1 MCEGHQEQDR
11 ALAATKV
18 AAAAVEAAARVAAQA
33 VEAAAK
39 VASAAKEAAA
49 FTTAAVEA
57 AGGLSPNIERIR
69 ELSTASLS
77 HIERI
82 RQISENLRDTTAA
95 VKAAGGLSPN
105 IERIRESHIERIRQI
120 SENLH
125 DPDLAYRI
133 LDELQDGIILVDRAG
148 IIQLVN
154 KQMEALFGYMRFELD
169 GSPLSLLLPVA
180 KRETHEQMLAKY
192 FTNPVKRSMM
202 DTIKHGLTLTCLHKD
217 GTEFAL
223 DISLTPLKT
232 PNDVFVVAV
241 TRRK

>member
-1 MCEGHQEQDR
+1 MCEGHQEQDQAR
-11 ALAATKV
+11 AATKV
-18 AAAAVEAAARVAAQA
+18 VAAAVEAAARVAAQA

-49 FTTAAVEA
+49 FTTAAVKA
-57 AGGLSPNIERIR
+57 ARELSPNIERIR

-82 RQISENLRDTTAA
+82 RQISENLRD
-95 VKAAGGLSPN
+95 
-105 IERIRESHIERIRQI
+105 
-120 SENLH
+120 
-125 DPDLAYRI
+125 PDLAYRI
-133 LDELQDGIILVDRAG
+133 LDELPDGIILVDRAG

-154 KQMEALFGYMRFELD
+154 KQTEALFGYTRFELD

-192 FTNPVKRSMM
+192 FTNPVKRPMM
-202 DTIKHGLTLTCLHKD
+202 DTIKHGLTLTGLHKD

-223 DISLTPLKT
+223 DISLTSLKT

>member
-1 MCEGHQEQDR
+1 MCEGHQEQDQAR
-11 ALAATKV
+11 AATKV

-49 FTTAAVEA
+49 FTTAAVKA
-57 AGGLSPNIERIR
+57 ARELSPNIERIR
-69 ELSTASLS
+69 ELSTAPLS

-82 RQISENLRDTTAA
+82 RQISENLRD
-95 VKAAGGLSPN
+95 
-105 IERIRESHIERIRQI
+105 
-120 SENLH
+120 
-125 DPDLAYRI
+125 PDLAYRI
-133 LDELQDGIILVDRAG
+133 LDELPDGIILVDRAG
-148 IIQLVN
+148 VIQLVN
-154 KQMEALFGYMRFELD
+154 KQTEALFGYTRFELE

-192 FTNPVKRSMM
+192 FTNPVM
-202 DTIKHGLTLTCLHKD
+202 DTIKHGLTLTGLHKD

>member
-1 MCEGHQEQDR
+1 MCEGHQEQDQAR
-11 ALAATKV
+11 AATKV

-39 VASAAKEAAA
+39 VASAAKEAAKEAAA
-49 FTTAAVEA
+49 FTTAAVKA
-57 AGGLSPNIERIR
+57 ARELSPNIERIR
-69 ELSTASLS
+69 ELSTAPLS
-77 HIERI
+77 HIDRI
-82 RQISENLRDTTAA
+82 RQISENLR
-95 VKAAGGLSPN
+95 
-105 IERIRESHIERIRQI
+105 
-120 SENLH
+120 

-133 LDELQDGIILVDRAG
+133 LDELPDGIILVDRAG
-148 IIQLVN
+148 VIQLVN
-154 KQMEALFGYMRFELD
+154 KQTEALFGYTRFELE

-192 FTNPVKRSMM
+192 FTNPVKRPMM
-202 DTIKHGLTLTCLHKD
+202 DTIKHGLTLTGLHKD

>member
-1 MCEGHQEQDR
+1 MNDAQQKIIK
-11 ALAATKV
+11 AAET
-18 AAAAVEAAARVAAQA
+18 AAAEVEAARVAAEETSA
-33 VEAAAK
+33 AAAK
-39 VASAAKEAAA
+39 VDATKIATAAKVATEKIEEARAAA
-49 FTTAAVEA
+49 LTVLEQVRDLAST
-57 AGGLSPNIERIR
+57 LSPNIERIR
-69 ELSTASLS
+69 ELSTAPLS
-77 HIERI
+77 HIDRI
-82 RQISENLRDTTAA
+82 RQISENLR
-95 VKAAGGLSPN
+95 
-105 IERIRESHIERIRQI
+105 
-120 SENLH
+120 

-133 LDELQDGIILVDRAG
+133 LDELPDGIILVDRAG

-154 KQMEALFGYMRFELD
+154 KQTEALFGYTRFELE

-192 FTNPVKRSMM
+192 FTNPVKRPMT
-202 DTIKHGLTLTCLHKD
+202 DTIKHGLTLTGLHKD

>member
-1 MCEGHQEQDR
+1 MCEGHQEQDQAR
-11 ALAATKV
+11 AATKV

-49 FTTAAVEA
+49 KVASAAKEAAAFTTAAVKA
-57 AGGLSPNIERIR
+57 ARELSPNIERIR

-77 HIERI
+77 HIDRI
-82 RQISENLRDTTAA
+82 RQISENLR
-95 VKAAGGLSPN
+95 
-105 IERIRESHIERIRQI
+105 
-120 SENLH
+120 

-133 LDELQDGIILVDRAG
+133 LDELPDGIILVDRAG

-154 KQMEALFGYMRFELD
+154 KQTEALFGYARFELE

-192 FTNPVKRSMM
+192 FTNPVKRPMM
-202 DTIKHGLTLTCLHKD
+202 DTIKHGLTLTGLHKD

>member
-1 MCEGHQEQDR
+1 MCESHQEQDR

-49 FTTAAVEA
+49 FTTAAVKA

-69 ELSTASLS
+69 ELSTAPLS
-77 HIERI
+77 HIDRI
-82 RQISENLRDTTAA
+82 RQISENLR
-95 VKAAGGLSPN
+95 
-105 IERIRESHIERIRQI
+105 
-120 SENLH
+120 

-133 LDELQDGIILVDRAG
+133 LDELPDGIILVDRAG
-148 IIQLVN
+148 VIQLVN
-154 KQMEALFGYMRFELD
+154 KQTEALFGYTRFELD

-192 FTNPVKRSMM
+192 FANPVKRPMM
-202 DTIKHGLTLTCLHKD
+202 DTIKHGLTLTGLHKD

>member
-1 MCEGHQEQDR
+1 MGESHQEQDR

-49 FTTAAVEA
+49 KEAAAFTTAPVKA

-77 HIERI
+77 PIERI
-82 RQISENLRDTTAA
+82 RQISENLRD
-95 VKAAGGLSPN
+95 
-105 IERIRESHIERIRQI
+105 
-120 SENLH
+120 
-125 DPDLAYRI
+125 PDLAYRI
-133 LDELQDGIILVDRAG
+133 LDELPDGIILVDRAG
-148 IIQLVN
+148 VIQLVN
-154 KQMEALFGYMRFELD
+154 KQTEALFGYARFELD

-192 FTNPVKRSMM
+192 FTNPVKRPMM
-202 DTIKHGLTLTCLHKD
+202 DTIKHSLTLTGLHKD

-223 DISLTPLKT
+223 DISLTPLRT